1 MRIKVLI
8 LMLFSCLMISGL
20 GFASDALVTINDQL
34 IANDGLVVV
43 ENGIPY
49 GLVSDFAQRMNI
61 EVEWLKNAKLAVLTI
76 DGDYLSFKM
85 DSNLLIINNKSY
97 EMEHNSFV
105 EDSRIYVPFEVLA
118 EKLGFT
124 YQWDSTL
131 LHVAIQSNEL
141 NVSSA
146 EVKKLNYS
154 EEDLLWLSRI
164 IEAESKGGSLDKK
177 TAVANVVLNRVN
189 SAQFPNSIYEV
200 IFQKGQFPPA
210 YKSGF
215 VTKIPSD
222 LSIAAAKRALMGVEV
237 AKNCLYFNY
246 IPFATK
252 TDSFYKLIEGDYF
265 YY

>member
-34 IANDGLVVV
+34 IVEDGLVVV
-43 ENGIPY
+43 ESGIPY

-61 EVEWLKNAKLAVLTI
+61 EVEWLQNAKLAVLTI

-105 EDSRIYVPFEVLA
+105 EDGRIYIPFDVLA
-118 EKLGFT
+118 EKLGIT

-131 LHVAIQSNEL
+131 MHIAIQSNEL
-141 NVSSA
+141 KVLPS

-154 EEDLLWLSRI
+154 EEDLLWLARI
-164 IEAESKGGSLDKK
+164 IEAESRWGSLDKK
-177 TAVANVVLNRVN
+177 TAIANVVLNRVN

-215 VTKIPSD
+215 GTKIPSE
-222 LSIAAAKRALMGVEV
+222 LSVAAAKRALMGVEI

-252 TDSFYKLIEGDYF
+252 ADSFYKLIEGDYF

>member
-34 IANDGLVVV
+34 IVDEGLVVV

-61 EVEWLKNAKLAVLTI
+61 EVEWLQNAKLAVLTI

-97 EMEHNSFV
+97 EMKHNSFA
-105 EDSRIYVPFEVLA
+105 DNGRIYIPFEVLA
-118 EKLGFT
+118 EKLGIT
-124 YQWDSTL
+124 YQWDATL
-131 LHVAIQSNEL
+131 LHMTIQNSELEVLPSEVKEL
-141 NVSSA
+141 N
-146 EVKKLNYS
+146 YTDD
-154 EEDLLWLSRI
+154 DLLWLSRI
-164 IEAESKGGSLDKK
+164 IEAETRGGSLDKK

-189 SAQFPNSIYEV
+189 STQFPNSIYEV
-200 IFQKGQFPPA
+200 IFQRNQFPPA

-215 VTKIPSD
+215 MTKVPSD
-222 LSIAAAKRALMGVEV
+222 LSVAAAKRALMGVEV
-237 AKNCLYFNY
+237 AKDCLYFNY